1 MLPFFLPMSSSKS
14 IKPFTVQGELAP
26 RFCLIMSY
34 SPLQSQFRPHFA
46 WKYLLIFS
54 PPFGLVGCPF
64 SGLPHHLVHISL
76 IAHLLV
82 CWSLWL
88 EETFCHDHSHVI
100 LSLKYQDLAQHLGHD
115 GCSVSDEQIPTL
127 WGVWRSNEIK
137 DVKTNK
143 ITTTMSV
150 ITFYGYTVS
159 MNFLQTHI
167 ICINDIITIVIC
179 AQAWA

>member
-26 RFCLIMSY
+26 WFCLIMSY
-34 SPLQSQFRPHFA
+34 SPFQSQFRPHFA
-46 WKYLLIFS
+46 WKSLLIFP

-88 EETFCHDHSHVI
+88 EETFCHDHGHVI

-115 GCSVSDEQIPTL
+115 GCSVSVNKYLPY
-127 WGVWRSNEIK
+127 GVSEDQMRYRMWK
-137 DVKTNK
+137 QTKLLLLCLLLL
-143 ITTTMSV
+143 
-150 ITFYGYTVS
+150 S
-159 MNFLQTHI
+159 MDIQYPWIFCKLISYVLMILLQ
-167 ICINDIITIVIC
+167 
-179 AQAWA
+179 